1 MDPRIGYQVGLKLGE
16 VHIQSTIEAKR
27 GSDGGHNLADETVQ
41 IGVGGSLDV
50 QVPAADVVDGL
61 VVHHEGA
68 VGVLQSCVGG
78 QDGVVRLNNSS
89 GNLRSRVDGKLEL
102 GLLSVVHGEAFHEK
116 RGKAGASAATKGV
129 EN

>member
-16 VHIQSTIEAKR
+16 IHIQSTIEAKR

-89 GNLRSRVDGKLEL
+89 GNLRCRIHRKLQFR
-102 GLLSVVHGEAFHEK
+102 LLPIVY
-116 RGKAGASAATKGV
+116 R
-129 EN
+129 